1 VTFRGYRGSARVT
14 TRSGDVDVAGF
25 CGFSLEARAESGDI
39 AAGAACAPQQLTV
52 RSNEGSVH
60 VSVPPGRYQV
70 EAESASGSETV
81 SGVDAVADAPFA
93 IQALSSSGN
102 VSVEGRP

>member
-1 VTFRGYRGSARVT
+1 
-14 TRSGDVDVAGF
+14 
-25 CGFSLEARAESGDI
+25 
-39 AAGAACAPQQLTV
+39 
-52 RSNEGSVH
+52 VH

-81 SGVDAVADAPFA
+81 SGLDAVTDAPFA